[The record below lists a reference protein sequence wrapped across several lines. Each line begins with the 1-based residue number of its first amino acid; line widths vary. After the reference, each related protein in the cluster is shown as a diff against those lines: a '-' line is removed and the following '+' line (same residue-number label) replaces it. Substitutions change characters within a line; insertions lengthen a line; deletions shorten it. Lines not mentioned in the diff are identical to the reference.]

1 MIFSGS
7 VNRANTAAGGAGMYA
22 SRRTTRASC
31 IGLSTVAMPAPLWP
45 WLAAGRKPMRQ
56 LPRGRCRGLLG
67 HHLAHP
73 FFHDVCDLVRV
84 FLQHHHVAIAVDP
97 HGAEIEPGRAEARLL
112 HVLDEAMRV
121 GRIK

>member
-1 MIFSGS
+1 MHWHHLAEG
-7 VNRANTAAGGAGMYA
+7 AAGDPSARDIEEIE
-22 SRRTTRASC
+22 SRLLRC
-31 IGLSTVAMPAPLWP
+31 GP

-56 LPRGRCRGLLG
+56 LPRGRSRGLLG

-97 HGAEIEPGRAEARLL
+97 HGANAPVVVRKNVEIAAPPASLAQKYMQTPSRRG
-112 HVLDEAMRV
+112 
-121 GRIK
+121 